1 MQSKSCLFIE
11 YFINDLVLSGPE
23 QQEQSPYPSAEA
35 QFSLFLSAPTGVC
48 LVTLGTHQWKEISLW
63 AQQVRPLKLSHDCT
77 LTPLCTPL
85 GGQGQEHRC
94 IWICGLV
101 IVTKRDIIWP
111 NSLSFSETLLS
122 VISLF
127 VLKVAVLKRDLWEAG
142 LRIAKE
148 TSSDAN
154 WLIAR
159 LTWNCWMG
167 TLFIHKI
174 LHTPH
179 AFLLNI

>member
-1 MQSKSCLFIE
+1 MTLYFQGLSSRNSLPTPQLRRSSVSSSLPPLESASSRWERTNGKRSHSELSRSDLSNCLTTAP
-11 YFINDLVLSGPE
+11 LHLSVL
-23 QQEQSPYPSAEA
+23 
-35 QFSLFLSAPTGVC
+35 
-48 LVTLGTHQWKEISLW
+48 LW
-63 AQQVRPLKLSHDCT
+63 
-77 LTPLCTPL
+77 

-101 IVTKRDIIWP
+101 IVTKHDIIWP

-154 WLIAR
+154 
-159 LTWNCWMG
+159 LTYS
-167 TLFIHKI
+167 
-174 LHTPH
+174 
-179 AFLLNI
+179 